1 MIHPLTAEQY
11 SSVGLWICVI
21 RMCYDLSVTGR
32 RWTATFNTQSIH
44 DDAISLTRFQRTR
57 WIETYQMFLSSGR
70 RVTCWD
76 DRTPAEMKGE
86 PEGDGFDRARSD
98 VLEST
103 HVPRSIDRSIL
114 LSLLS
119 IVAVS
124 HVETGRRRRQDL
136 ASYFYSGKKPFVN
149 HTPEP
154 RSRSSDCFVPF
165 AFLSSYRS
173 KGAL

>member
-1 MIHPLTAEQY
+1 MICQSRDDAEP
-11 SSVGLWICVI
+11 
-21 RMCYDLSVTGR
+21 R
-32 RWTATFNTQSIH
+32 RSIPRSIH
-44 DDAISLTRFQRTR
+44 DDVSLTRFQRTR

-70 RVTCWD
+70 RVTCRD
-76 DRTPAEMKGE
+76 DGTPAEMKGE

-103 HVPRSIDRSIL
+103 HVPRSIDRSIDPAFTFVHRPDVVDFGL
-114 LSLLS
+114 
-119 IVAVS
+119 AVS
-124 HVETGRRRRQDL
+124 HVETGRRRDL

-165 AFLSSYRS
+165 AFLPIFPIKRS
-173 KGAL
+173 TVTG